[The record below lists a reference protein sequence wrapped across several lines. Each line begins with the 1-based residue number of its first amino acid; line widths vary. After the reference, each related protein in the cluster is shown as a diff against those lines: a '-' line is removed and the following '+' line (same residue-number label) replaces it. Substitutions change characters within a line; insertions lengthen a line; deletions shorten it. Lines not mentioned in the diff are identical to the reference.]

1 MNSLRKLDLGSRYD
15 SSSLEGD
22 SVYYSVEYGR
32 FLVSLLS
39 AESNYLIGGTADQP
53 TALFPLLATDG
64 PYGKVLN
71 ALPFFGSHGAPI
83 VCANSPIRVLDL
95 LHRVEEDIQEG
106 LWDAVTVVENPLS
119 AWSDDTLGKLNFL
132 SPIDE
137 RISQMTHW
145 DDDPP
150 ESIEAL
156 LNRFHKKEQGA
167 IRKGSATGQNV
178 VLGGSE
184 KEWRFLIELHQ
195 RSISLLGGNPKTFAV
210 FDLLRKYLGEFL
222 RLHCGYL
229 NNELVTALLTIRY
242 GSTIEYFVPVVDP
255 RYRNLQ
261 VLPHLISE
269 VMFSDFRNGARCW
282 NWGGTWKSQTGVL
295 QFKSRFGSTN
305 RTYRYLNWNGSKMEN
320 ITSKLILESYRY
332 WYVRKFA

>member
-1 MNSLRKLDLGSRYD
+1 MNSLRKLDLGGRYD

-39 AESNYLIGGTADQP
+39 AESNYLIGGASEQP

-83 VCANSPIRVLDL
+83 VGANSSIRVLDL
-95 LHRVEEDIQEG
+95 LRYVEEDIQKG
-106 LWDAVTVVENPLS
+106 MWDSVTVVENPLS
-119 AWSDDTLGKLNFL
+119 PWSDDTLGELNFL

-145 DDDPP
+145 GDDPP
-150 ESIEAL
+150 ESVEAL
-156 LNRFHKKEQGA
+156 LIRFHKKEQGA

-178 VLGGSE
+178 ILGGSD

-195 RSISLLGGNPKTFAV
+195 RSISLLGGTPKSSEV
-210 FDLLRKYLGEFL
+210 FDLLRQHLGKFL

-229 NNELVTALLTIRY
+229 NNELVAALLTIRY
-242 GSTIEYFVPVVDP
+242 GTTIEYFVPVVDP
-255 RYRNLQ
+255 RYRSLQ

-269 VMFSDFRNGARCW
+269 VMFADFCDGARCW
-282 NWGGTWKSQTGVL
+282 NWGGTWKSQTGVM

-305 RTYRYLNWNGSKMEN
+305 RIYRYLNWSGSKMEN
-320 ITSKLILESYRY
+320 VTSKAISESYRY
-332 WYVRKFA
+332 WYVRKFV

>member
-145 DDDPP
+145 DEDPP

-156 LNRFHKKEQGA
+156 LNRFHKKQQGA

-210 FDLLRKYLGEFL
+210 FDLLRQYLGEFL

-229 NNELVTALLTIRY
+229 NNKLVTALLTIRY

-269 VMFSDFRNGARCW
+269 VMFADFRNGARCW

-295 QFKSRFGSTN
+295 QFKNRFGSTN

-332 WYVRKFA
+332 WYVRNFA